1 MEPFEHQPEHDGR
14 RRTDSTLVWT
24 ATGGALVCAVV
35 IFLATNWPSP
45 EPVAEPLPAT
55 QWTLPARPS
64 STMDITLP
72 GYTVD
77 ATTPSTGDPTI
88 TTAPRTVAPTGTTP
102 SAQPVPPARTSTTA
116 ATTPRPTGSAVRA
129 VGAGKCLD
137 VPNST
142 TTPGTQLQTWTC
154 SGRANQA
161 WTRTPSGQLTVTVSG
176 TTECL
181 DAYGQ
186 RTQPGTAV
194 VIHPCNGQ
202 GNEVWRFNRDGTITG
217 VQSGLCLDVTGASV
231 DDGAPVELWNCNG
244 QDNQQWRFG

>member
-1 MEPFEHQPEHDGR
+1 MEPFEDQPAHDGR
-14 RRTDSTLVWT
+14 RRIDSTLVWT
-24 ATGGALVCAVV
+24 ATGGALVCSAV

-45 EPVAEPLPAT
+45 DPVAEPLPAT
-55 QWTLPARPS
+55 QWTLPATPS
-64 STMDITLP
+64 TLDISLP
-72 GYTVD
+72 GYSLDAAAPPQLDPTVTAPPRTI
-77 ATTPSTGDPTI
+77 ATT
-88 TTAPRTVAPTGTTP
+88 RTTP
-102 SAQPVPPARTSTTA
+102 PAQPVPPPPTGTS
-116 ATTPRPTGSAVRA
+116 TTPRPTGSAVRA

-142 TTPGTQLQTWTC
+142 TTAGTQLQTSTC

-161 WTRTPSGQLTVTVSG
+161 WTRTPSGQLTVTLDG

-202 GNEVWRFNRDGTITG
+202 GNEVWRFNRDGTVIG

-231 DDGAPVELWNCNG
+231 DNGAPVELWTCNG
-244 QDNQQWRFG
+244 QDNQRWTLG

>member
-1 MEPFEHQPEHDGR
+1 MEHFEDHQRHDGR
-14 RRTDSTLVWT
+14 QRVDSALVWT
-24 ATGGALVCAVV
+24 ATGGALVCSAV

-45 EPVAEPLPAT
+45 DPVAEPLPSALWSPPAT
-55 QWTLPARPS
+55 TS
-64 STMDITLP
+64 STVDSDRP
-72 GYTVD
+72 GYTFDV
-77 ATTPSTGDPTI
+77 
-88 TTAPRTVAPTGTTP
+88 VAPPPQDAATVTSSPGSVTTTRANP
-102 SAQPVPPARTSTTA
+102 PTQPVPLSPPGDAPAP
-116 ATTPRPTGSAVRA
+116 PRPTGSPVHA

-142 TTPGTQLQTWTC
+142 TTAGTQLQTSTC

-161 WTRTPSGQLTVTVSG
+161 WTRTPSGQLTVTLGG
-176 TTECL
+176 TTQCL

-202 GNEVWRFNRDGTITG
+202 GNEVWRFNRDGTVIG

-231 DDGAPVELWNCNG
+231 DNGAPVELWSCNG
-244 QDNQQWRFG
+244 QDNQRWTFG